1 MTRDEQLFEI
11 KLKAAFKRAKVME
24 SEWMSLAVQGNLLYG
39 WTTEQIKT
47 ICLGDKDA

>member
-24 SEWMSLAVQGNLLYG
+24 SEWMSLAIQGNLLYG
-39 WTTEQIKT
+39 WTTEQIK
-47 ICLGDKDA
+47 IMCLGEENA